1 MTKRK
6 PYPTDVSDE
15 EWSFAAPY
23 LTLMNEEAPQR
34 RYELRE
40 MFNAL
45 RWMARA
51 GASWRMLPI
60 NFPSWEMVYQQT
72 QLWLNA
78 GCFEA
83 MVNDL
88 RSVLR
93 VAQQRQG
100 QPSAVILDGRTL
112 QFTCESG
119 PRAGYDA
126 HKRKRGSK
134 VHMAV
139 DTLGNLLAVHI
150 TPANEQ
156 ERAQAAELARQV
168 QHVTGQTVKL
178 AFADQGYTGDTAAQA
193 ARDEGMELQIIKL
206 PEPKKGFVLLARRW
220 VVERSFDWLNRFRR
234 LARDYESLARNP
246 GRPALRRLRHAHACS
261 CRTYYPRYLTR
272 SRSRRA
278 DQAPAARGAGPTS
291 ASRCGR
297 RHG

>member
-1 MTKRK
+1 MTERK

-15 EWSFAAPY
+15 EWGFAAPY
-23 LTLMNEEAPQR
+23 LTLMNEDAPQR

-51 GASWRMLPI
+51 GASWRMLPT
-60 NFPSWEMVYQQT
+60 NFPLWELVYQQT
-72 QLWLNA
+72 QRWLNA
-78 GCFEA
+78 DYFKA
-83 MVNDL
+83 VVNDS

-112 QFTCESG
+112 QSTCESG
-119 PRAGYDA
+119 PRADYDGY
-126 HKRKRGSK
+126 KRKRGSK

-139 DTLGNLLAVHI
+139 DTQGLLLAVHI

-156 ERAQAAELARQV
+156 ERAQVAELARQV

-193 ARDEGMELQIIKL
+193 AREEGIELQVIKL
-206 PEPKKGFVLLARRW
+206 PKAKKGFVLLPRRW
-220 VVERSFDWLNRFRR
+220 VTECSLGWLNCFRR
-234 LARDYESLARNP
+234 LARDYERLPETLA
-246 GRPALRRLRHAHACS
+246 GVHFVVFAMLMLVHARPIMQS
-261 CRTYYPRYLTR
+261 SNTF
-272 SRSRRA
+272 
-278 DQAPAARGAGPTS
+278 
-291 ASRCGR
+291 
-297 RHG
+297 